1 MKIYYPSTT
10 PVINYTL
17 SYEPEGTATV
27 VVAAIGVGI
36 VSMGVIGV
44 AGYFILKKRPP
55 IGAVVSESSSVN
67 NIRQLRNDDTCKIQ
81 IASADLREIEA
92 LLIEYRK
99 KYTVL

>member
-1 MKIYYPSTT
+1 MRIYYPSIT

-17 SYEPEGTATV
+17 SYEPESTATI

-44 AGYFILKKRPP
+44 AGYFILKKQPP
-55 IGAVVSESSSVN
+55 IGAVVSTGTN
-67 NIRQLRNDDTCKIQ
+67 NRHQGGDDTCKIQ

-92 LLIEYRK
+92 LLIEHRK
-99 KYTVL
+99 GFKVL